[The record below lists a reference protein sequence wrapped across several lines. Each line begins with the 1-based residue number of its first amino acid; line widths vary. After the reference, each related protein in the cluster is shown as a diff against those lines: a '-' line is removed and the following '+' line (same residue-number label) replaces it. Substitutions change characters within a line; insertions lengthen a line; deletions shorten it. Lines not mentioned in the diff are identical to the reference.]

1 MNMSISFMAKIKEA
15 NEADRLIAKGEKV
28 REGLL
33 PENDDKAKDSKD
45 KKDPDEL
52 DNDPDSKDECGD
64 DGKWESLFHTR
75 LHESED
81 GKKGETDDSTVGSGS
96 ESPADDKTNL
106 PGGTAD
112 ASKNTTSGN
121 PDDPNNDSEA
131 TKAPENPM
139 ADLKESLILKHFDEA
154 ITDAAKIKV
163 GQIYVIDG
171 QEYAFIT
178 MKANGKIA
186 AKVMRMS
193 DMSLEKLASSPMSE
207 FAKAAEEIVLP
218 EAEFMA
224 YNISGR
230 VDLKNKSIVAEAKMK
245 KFFEALD
252 PQASLANLAMEY
264 PDDPNNEPAEPEME
278 PSNEDAPLAG
288 SVLKAMAG
296 AEKGNTANAGKDGT
310 DQAASSTTQEDPQT
324 ATKTTES
331 KDKDDLGDWWSKL
344 SEEDKETAKKFLD
357 AKKKECDSKK

>member
-1 MNMSISFMAKIKEA
+1 MSISFMAKIKEA
-15 NEADRLIAKGEKV
+15 NEADRRIAKGEKV
-28 REGLL
+28 GEGLL
-33 PENDDKAKDSKD
+33 PENDDKAKDSK
-45 KKDPDEL
+45 KDPDEL
-52 DNDPDSKDECGD
+52 DNDPDSKEEC
-64 DGKWESLFHTR
+64 DGQDKWESLFHTR
-75 LHESED
+75 LHESADD
-81 GKKGETDDSTVGSGS
+81 GKKGDTDDSTVGTGS
-96 ESPADDKTNL
+96 ESPADDKTKL
-106 PGGTAD
+106 PGGTGY
-112 ASKNTTSGN
+112 ASNGTVSGN
-121 PDDPNNDSEA
+121 PADPNNDGEA

-186 AKVMRMS
+186 AKVMSMS
-193 DMSLEKLASSPMSE
+193 KISLEKLASAPMSD
-207 FAKAAEEIVLP
+207 FAKHAEEIVLP
-218 EAEFMA
+218 EAEFMT

-264 PDDPNNEPAEPEME
+264 PDDPNNEPAEPEVT

-296 AEKGNTANAGKDGT
+296 AEKGNTANAGTDGT
-310 DQAASSTTQEDPQT
+310 DQAASSTDPAEDNT
-324 ATKTTES
+324 TTKTTES

-344 SEEDKETAKKFLD
+344 SEEDKEAAKKLLD